1 MQETTPQILDL
12 TCLTFNDCDSQWP
25 LWTWSTDLCIPGLP
39 AHPLAGSADTGRSLL
54 VTWALLGRER
64 EEASRHCL

>member
-1 MQETTPQILDL
+1 MQETTPQILEL
-12 TCLTFNDCDSQWP
+12 TYLMFNEWGSQGP

-39 AHPLAGSADTGRSLL
+39 ARPLASSADTGCSLL
-54 VTWALLGRER
+54 VTWALLGREQ